1 VQGALLER
9 KKIGGNFLQSI
20 EREKKVQVTE
30 KHNPP
35 RIQVTLASSSN
46 AGTLYCH
53 KFEELTTPAIY
64 HHCSLSS
71 LDEVGDGRA
80 DCGDLDGVRAVPR
93 DRQRGLCHLPLP
105 GGVVAP
111 VDRVRGLRDERAK
124 PTASYSFWHCFSA
137 AALEVEPSMWPC

>member
-64 HHCSLSS
+64 HHCGLSS

-93 DRQRGLCHLPLP
+93 DRQRGGAGP
-105 GGVVAP
+105 GHRSVARW
-111 VDRVRGLRDERAK
+111 RVSD
-124 PTASYSFWHCFSA
+124 TACATFPFPA
-137 AALEVEPSMWPC
+137 A

>member
-1 VQGALLER
+1 LKEKKLEVTFSNR
-9 KKIGGNFLQSI
+9 S
-20 EREKKVQVTE
+20 REKKKVQVTE

-64 HHCSLSS
+64 HHCGLSS

-80 DCGDLDGVRAVPR
+80 DCGDLGGVRAVPR
-93 DRQRGLCHLPLP
+93 DRQRGGAGP
-105 GGVVAP
+105 GHRGVARW
-111 VDRVRGLRDERAK
+111 RVSD
-124 PTASYSFWHCFSA
+124 TACATFPFPA
-137 AALEVEPSMWPC
+137 A